1 MRKKKVIVIIVAV
14 VAFVAGVITAIVKHK
29 DKKQYADA
37 SFPDDFDEEDYE
49 LV

>member
-1 MRKKKVIVIIVAV
+1 MSKKKVIVIIVAV

-37 SFPDDFDEEDYE
+37 SFPEDYDEEDFY
-49 LV
+49 LI

>member
-1 MRKKKVIVIIVAV
+1 MSKKKVIVIIVAV

-29 DKKQYADA
+29 GKKQYADA